1 MRSQLADEAQVAAS
15 HVETNAP
22 NSYSK
27 DFFDEVHT
35 EVHLEPHSQQ
45 QRAACLQRKSSD
57 NFSRRRLA
65 RADGVKVKLATTAN
79 AVEPDISLSIF
90 LFDLSLKIKKS

>member
-1 MRSQLADEAQVAAS
+1 MRSQLADEAQVAVS
-15 HVETNAP
+15 HMETNAP

-65 RADGVKVKLATTAN
+65 RADGVKKVSDYSAN
-79 AVEPDISLSIF
+79 FPQYLPF
-90 LFDLSLKIKKS
+90 